1 MDSRS
6 RKPLLD
12 KESHLKPACK
22 ATVLAT
28 SSFEK
33 IMTSPSLSNGSVTPK
48 VVCRCIEPKE
58 EAAYLEFA
66 RAAWG
71 NNSVQAD
78 QSFLAWLYKENPNT
92 RGIERDLL
100 VLVDGNKIVGA
111 FHRMRIPW
119 RIDSK
124 RLIVPSVHDLFV
136 RSSHRTVRGE
146 QCLAPPGMH
155 VMLAALEKETHVA
168 LFGLGEVAD
177 KIYGRMRNPTVPVF
191 WLEKFRSRAKAG
203 MQMVASRLGR
213 PVRIDRQI
221 NRRITKASDFEV
233 SRIVDPA
240 PDELVEALTITPAAP
255 TYPDWDLASYRWRF
269 FHELGPRNILLLAR
283 RNRTLSGRAVVS
295 VGLKNGVSVARV
307 VELVFQDTECL
318 GALLHEIE
326 ETFKDMR
333 VPVCLAVTSSPE
345 VAERLR
351 RAGWDFRKKAIGAR
365 WFTQRGEIRPEGFW
379 ICGGAWDYGC
389 DARIANLR

>member
-1 MDSRS
+1 
-6 RKPLLD
+6 LD
-12 KESHLKPACK
+12 KESHLKPTYK
-22 ATVLAT
+22 ATVLVT

-33 IMTSPSLSNGSVTPK
+33 IMTSLSVSNRSVKPK

-124 RLIVPSVHDLFV
+124 RLVVPSVHDLFV
-136 RSSHRTVRGE
+136 RTSHRTVRGE
-146 QCLAPPGMH
+146 ECLVPPGVQ
-155 VMLAALEKETHVA
+155 VMLAALERETHVA

-177 KIYGRMRNPTVPVF
+177 KIYERMRNPAVRVF
-191 WLEKFRSRAKAG
+191 WLEKIRSRANAAT
-203 MQMVASRLGR
+203 QVVASRLGLS
-213 PVRIDRQI
+213 VRSGRQI
-221 NRRITKASDFEV
+221 SRRITRTSDFEV
-233 SRIVDPA
+233 LRIVDPTD
-240 PDELVEALTITPAAP
+240 DELVEALTITPTAP

-269 FHELGPRNILLLAR
+269 FHELGPKNILFLAR
-283 RNRTLSGRAVVS
+283 RNRTLSGRAVIS
-295 VGLKNGVSVARV
+295 VGLKNGVIVARV
-307 VELVFQDTECL
+307 VELVFQDARCL
-318 GALLHEIE
+318 DALSEGIE
-326 ETFKDMR
+326 ETFNDMR

-345 VAERLR
+345 VAERLH
-351 RAGWDFRKKAIGAR
+351 RAGWYFRKKTIGAR
-365 WFTQRGEIRPEGFW
+365 WFTQRGEARPEGFW

-389 DARIANLR
+389 DARIENLR

>member
-1 MDSRS
+1 M
-6 RKPLLD
+6 
-12 KESHLKPACK
+12 
-22 ATVLAT
+22 TN
-28 SSFEK
+28 SSVNPEV
-33 IMTSPSLSNGSVTPK
+33 I
-48 VVCRCIEPKE
+48 CRCIMPSE

-66 RAAWG
+66 RVAWG
-71 NNSVQAD
+71 KNSAQAD
-78 QSFLAWLYKENPNT
+78 QSFLTWLYKENPNT
-92 RGIERDLL
+92 LGIERDLL

-136 RSSHRTVRGE
+136 LPSHRTVGGE
-146 QCLAPPGMH
+146 QCLVPPGVQ
-155 VMLAALEKETHVA
+155 VMMAAVERETHVA

-177 KIYGRMRNPTVPVF
+177 KIYERMRNPAVPVF
-191 WLEKFRSRAKAG
+191 WLEKIRSRAKAG
-203 MQMVASRLGR
+203 TQMVASRLGWSVHVGR
-213 PVRIDRQI
+213 HI
-221 NRRITKASDFEV
+221 NKSVTKTSDFEV
-233 SRIVDPA
+233 LRIVNPT

-295 VGLKNGVSVARV
+295 VGLKNGVVVARV
-307 VELVFQDTECL
+307 VELVFQDAECL
-318 GALLHEIE
+318 DALSEQIE
-326 ETFKDMR
+326 ETFNDMQ
-333 VPVCLAVTSSPE
+333 VPVCLAVTSSRE
-345 VAERLR
+345 VAERFQ
-351 RAGWDFRKKAIGAR
+351 RAGWGFRKKTIGAR

-389 DARIANLR
+389 DAKIGN

>member
-1 MDSRS
+1 
-6 RKPLLD
+6 
-12 KESHLKPACK
+12 
-22 ATVLAT
+22 
-28 SSFEK
+28 
-33 IMTSPSLSNGSVTPK
+33 MTSLSMSNGSVTQK
-48 VVCRCIEPKE
+48 VVCRCLEPKE

-71 NNSVQAD
+71 NNSVQVD

-100 VLVDGNKIVGA
+100 VLVDRNKIVGA

-146 QCLAPPGMH
+146 QCLVPPGVQ
-155 VMLAALEKETHVA
+155 VMLAALESETHVA

-177 KIYGRMRNPTVPVF
+177 KIYERMRNPAVRVF
-191 WLEKFRSRAKAG
+191 WLEKIRSRANAAT
-203 MQMVASRLGR
+203 QMVASRLGWS
-213 PVRIDRQI
+213 VRSSRQI
-221 NRRITKASDFEV
+221 NRGITKTHDFEV
-233 SRIVDPA
+233 LRIVGPSH
-240 PDELVEALTITPAAP
+240 DELIEALTITPAAR

-295 VGLKNGVSVARV
+295 IGLKNGVVVARV
-307 VELVFQDTECL
+307 VELVFQDAECL
-318 GALLHEIE
+318 DALLEGIE
-326 ETFKDMR
+326 ETFNDMG
-333 VPVCLAVTSSPE
+333 VPVCLAVTSSRE
-345 VAERLR
+345 ATERLQ

-365 WFTQRGEIRPEGFW
+365 WFTQRGEIRPEAFW
-379 ICGGAWDYGC
+379 ISGGAWDYGC
-389 DARIANLR
+389 DARIENLR

>member
-1 MDSRS
+1 
-6 RKPLLD
+6 
-12 KESHLKPACK
+12 
-22 ATVLAT
+22 VLEA
-28 SSFEK
+28 SSFDK
-33 IMTSPSLSNGSVTPK
+33 IMTSLSVSNRSVKPK
-48 VVCRCIEPKE
+48 VVCRCLTPNE

-92 RGIERDLL
+92 LGMERDLL
-100 VLVDGNKIVGA
+100 ALVDGNKIVGA
-111 FHRMRIPW
+111 FHRMRVPW

-136 RSSHRTVRGE
+136 RSSHRTIKGE
-146 QCLAPPGMH
+146 QCLVPPGVQ
-155 VMLAALEKETHVA
+155 VMLAVLERETHVA

-177 KIYGRMRNPTVPVF
+177 KIYERMRNPAVRVF
-191 WLEKFRSRAKAG
+191 WLEKIRSRANAAT
-203 MQMVASRLGR
+203 QMVASRLGWS
-213 PVRIDRQI
+213 VRIGRQI
-221 NRRITKASDFEV
+221 KRRITKASDFEV
-233 SRIVDPA
+233 LRILGPTH
-240 PDELVEALTITPAAP
+240 DELVEALTITPGAP

-283 RNRTLSGRAVVS
+283 RNRMPSGRAVVS
-295 VGLKNGVSVARV
+295 IGLKNGVVVARV
-307 VELVFQDTECL
+307 VELVFQDAECL
-318 GALLHEIE
+318 DALSQEIE
-326 ETFKDMR
+326 KTFNDMR

-345 VAERLR
+345 VAERFR
-351 RAGWDFRKKAIGAR
+351 KAGWDFRKKAIGAR

-389 DARIANLR
+389 DARIENLR

>member
-1 MDSRS
+1 
-6 RKPLLD
+6 
-12 KESHLKPACK
+12 
-22 ATVLAT
+22 
-28 SSFEK
+28 
-33 IMTSPSLSNGSVTPK
+33 MTSLSVSNGSVTPK

-71 NNSVQAD
+71 NKSLQAD

-92 RGIERDLL
+92 RGMERDLL

-119 RIDSK
+119 RIDGK

-136 RSSHRTVRGE
+136 SSSHRTVRGE
-146 QCLAPPGMH
+146 QCLVPPGVQ
-155 VMLAALEKETHVA
+155 VMLAALERETHVA

-177 KIYGRMRNPTVPVF
+177 KIYERMRNPAVRVF
-191 WLEKFRSRAKAG
+191 WLEKIRSRANAAT
-203 MQMVASRLGR
+203 QMVASRLGLS
-213 PVRIDRQI
+213 VRSGRQI
-221 NRRITKASDFEV
+221 SRRITRTSDFEV
-233 SRIVDPA
+233 LRIVDPT
-240 PDELVEALTITPAAP
+240 PDELVEALTITPRAQ
-255 TYPDWDLASYRWRF
+255 THPDWDLASYQWRF

-307 VELVFQDTECL
+307 VELVFQDAQCL
-318 GALLHEIE
+318 DALSQEIE
-326 ETFKDMR
+326 ETISSMG
-333 VPVCLAVTSSPE
+333 VPVCLAVTSSSD
-345 VAERLR
+345 VAECLR
-351 RAGWDFRKKAIGAR
+351 RTGWDFRKKAIGAR

-389 DARIANLR
+389 DARIET